1 MRVVFAVLFCV
12 TSATSAS
19 ACGVCSALPT
29 YLQLCSLRKFY
40 APAMFTLGSLTV
52 TTLPWWFESGNHN
65 WAIYFGPISFWARFL
80 CRICKKCV
88 HDEFSVFSVLCCMTR
103 FAGAEV
109 RRGRGKSDTRKAFPS
124 AWLLPISQGC
134 VRKSQIWLDAF
145 QIAVSKR
152 RFSSLLRTAIVR
164 RSAPSIDVTQRLP
177 SLINGFV
184 VFYFFPK

>member
-29 YLQLCSLRKFY
+29 YLHLCSLRKFY

-65 WAIYFGPISFWARFL
+65 WAIYFGPICFWARFL

-109 RRGRGKSDTRKAFPS
+109 RRGGGRVIRGKRF
-124 AWLLPISQGC
+124 LLPGSYQFL
-134 VRKSQIWLDAF
+134 R
-145 QIAVSKR
+145 AVCENR
-152 RFSSLLRTAIVR
+152 RFDWTPFRSLSPNAGFRAFYVR
-164 RSAPSIDVTQRLP
+164 RLSDDRRPQLM
-177 SLINGFV
+177 
-184 VFYFFPK
+184 